1 MYAML
6 GTRPDLAY
14 PDGLLGRFASDPSG
28 THWDGVLSVFKY
40 LHHPSEL
47 GRSQA
52 QQVFSLHSLQAEM
65 LDDRALNKDE
75 FDEQLLSP
83 RFDLT
88 MDMSSEDENMA
99 IDQRADA
106 SDASLDHASVEQ
118 EGGAR

>member
-1 MYAML
+1 
-6 GTRPDLAY
+6 
-14 PDGLLGRFASDPSG
+14 
-28 THWDGVLSVFKY
+28 
-40 LHHPSEL
+40 
-47 GRSQA
+47 
-52 QQVFSLHSLQAEM
+52 M

-118 EGGAR
+118 EGGARWTDSI